1 MVEGHVIHK
10 IQSIIY
16 NKPNRTGVG
25 AEVQVD
31 EVGQEIKRHREAK
44 GWTGAQLAV
53 YAGMSPSAVSQIETG
68 RRKPNT
74 ASLTKLA
81 EALDVEVADLF
92 PKAQAP
98 FPFEDDQRRF
108 LPLIRPWFSLFDN
121 LSEEKERISVPGK
134 FDAGT
139 FLASEEFGHSAMSSM
154 NKVLRHL
161 KAQGVDPKTGQ
172 IGNELRNSM
181 LRYAA
186 ASRAAA
192 DAALN
197 SLTESELQRLRKRK
211 AEQHGGLEN
220 LPDIKKAAGA

>member
-1 MVEGHVIHK
+1 MYHVGK
-10 IQSIIY
+10 TV
-16 NKPNRTGVG
+16 R
-25 AEVQVD
+25 
-31 EVGQEIKRHREAK
+31 RLREER
-44 GWTGAQLAV
+44 GLNQAQLAV
-53 YAGMSPSAVSQIETG
+53 SVGTGPSAISQIENG
-68 RRKPNT
+68 KRSPNSET
-74 ASLTKLA
+74 LVKLA
-81 EALDVEVADLF
+81 RALDVEVADLF

-139 FLASEEFGHSAMSSM
+139 FLASEEFGHCAMSSM